1 METSERDMAQ
11 AQLAHH
17 TLKRQGVPTMD
28 GPAANTEDEEQ
39 DEQAEEAELATSVL
53 ISTEAAEQDVKPQV
67 VGVVTPTRTHSRDT
81 TNYCTAP
88 TKDAGTMSIMRGE
101 IVPTQRHGMLHAKW
115 RTL

>member
-1 METSERDMAQ
+1 METSEQDMAQ

-67 VGVVTPTRTHSRDT
+67 VDVATPTRTHSSDT

-88 TKDAGTMSIMRGE
+88 TKDAGTMSIMRGKT
-101 IVPTQRHGMLHAKW
+101 VPTLRHGMSHARW